1 MTLKMGPVLG
11 KPHGM
16 GGKVVIKKKKIV
28 ADGVSLLVQARW
40 SSWPGFHSSG
50 IVHRRLME
58 VFDAR
63 ETGGYDYL
71 WVKTFAEDYLLVNL
85 WSLLVNTWRD
95 RLL

>member
-1 MTLKMGPVLG
+1 
-11 KPHGM
+11 
-16 GGKVVIKKKKIV
+16 
-28 ADGVSLLVQARW
+28 
-40 SSWPGFHSSG
+40 
-50 IVHRRLME
+50 ME